1 MLRALQVKPAGEW
14 PREERWNSV
23 TLTCDDRHRR
33 RLRLTTDAGEPF
45 LLDLV
50 ETTLLREGD
59 GLALEQGGWIEVH
72 AAPEPLLEVT
82 ALDALGL
89 LRLAWHFGNRHLPV
103 QIERT
108 RLLIRRDHVMADL
121 VEGLGGQAREIEAPF
136 SPEGGAYA
144 GAGHGHYHGH
154 EHRQENRHGH
164 EHEHG

>member
-1 MLRALQVKPAGEW
+1 MLRAIQVRPAGEW
-14 PREERWNSV
+14 PRDQRWSSV
-23 TLTCDDRHRR
+23 TLACEDRYRR

-50 ETTLLREGD
+50 QTTLLREGD

-82 ALDALGL
+82 APDALGL
-89 LRLAWHFGNRHLPV
+89 LRLAWHLGNRHLPV

-121 VEGLGGQAREIEAPF
+121 VEGLGGRTREIEAPF
-136 SPEGGAYA
+136 TPEGGGYA
-144 GAGHGHYHGH
+144 RVGHGYSHGH
-154 EHRQENRHGH
+154 EHG
-164 EHEHG
+164 